1 MSKFKNITI
10 HRPKSQPLTLEQ
22 FCFFLAGLIDA
33 DGHINKVGNIVIAF
47 HSRDIAV
54 AYYIKTRINYGRVSQ
69 SIEKNAVT
77 YVCSHPVGKKNICEY
92 IRNKL
97 INPDRIEQ
105 LNTRLVPKITP
116 RMTQPG
122 PAILSLQNHW
132 LAGFIQGDGSFQV
145 KLASFSK
152 KNRPKKEVRVVLQI
166 DLKQLSILEQ
176 LQAAIGGHIGYR
188 SLQNTYYYSSV
199 SFGRAAI
206 LIEYLDKYQVMGPC
220 LTLYWMW
227 RKCYIIVQNKDHLSQ
242 KGIDRI
248 AKIKAQMSK
257 LRLN

>member
-1 MSKFKNITI
+1 MSKLKNITV
-10 HRPKSQPLTLEQ
+10 HRPKSQSLTLEQ

-33 DGHINKVGNIVIAF
+33 DGYINKVGNIVIAF

-77 YVCSHPVGKKNICEY
+77 YVCSHPVGKKYICEY

-116 RMTQPG
+116 IITQPD

-132 LAGFIQGDGSFQV
+132 LAGFLQGDGSFQV
-145 KLASFSK
+145 KLVSK

-166 DLKQLSILEQ
+166 DLKQLRILEQ
-176 LQAAIGGHIGYR
+176 LKAAIGGYIGYR

-199 SFGRAAI
+199 SFERAAI
-206 LIEYLDKYQVMGPC
+206 LIEYLDRCQVMGPS

-227 RKCYIIVQNKDHLSQ
+227 RKCYIIIQNKEHLSQ

-248 AKIKAQMSK
+248 AKIKAQMRK